1 MTPRR
6 PRSVCLFVWRRGKGW
21 NRQQQ
26 TNETKRD
33 SQTRAAGVA
42 AGGGG
47 GGARERAE
55 GVTTVTEGG
64 VTLSGAHGA
73 LHGCRSTESDAWDPC
88 NFINQR
94 CPNELNDFF
103 LKDGTGRGN

>member
-1 MTPRR
+1 MEPTAA
-6 PRSVCLFVWRRGKGW
+6 
-21 NRQQQ
+21 NQ
-26 TNETKRD
+26 RD
-33 SQTRAAGVA
+33 EERLANTGSRLV

-47 GGARERAE
+47 GGGAQERAE

-73 LHGCRSTESDAWDPC
+73 IYGCRSIESDAWDPC

>member
-1 MTPRR
+1 MEPTAA
-6 PRSVCLFVWRRGKGW
+6 
-21 NRQQQ
+21 NQ
-26 TNETKRD
+26 RD
-33 SQTRAAGVA
+33 EERLANTGSRLVA

-47 GGARERAE
+47 GGAQERAE

-73 LHGCRSTESDAWDPC
+73 LYGCRSIESDAWDPC

>member
-1 MTPRR
+1 MEPTAA
-6 PRSVCLFVWRRGKGW
+6 
-21 NRQQQ
+21 NQ
-26 TNETKRD
+26 RD
-33 SQTRAAGVA
+33 EERLANTGSRLVA

-47 GGARERAE
+47 GGAQERAE

-73 LHGCRSTESDAWDPC
+73 LYGCRSTESDAWDPC

-94 CPNELNDFF
+94 CPNELNNFF

>member
-1 MTPRR
+1 MEPTAA
-6 PRSVCLFVWRRGKGW
+6 
-21 NRQQQ
+21 NQ
-26 TNETKRD
+26 RD
-33 SQTRAAGVA
+33 EERLANTGSRLVA

-47 GGARERAE
+47 GGAQERAE
-55 GVTTVTEGG
+55 GVTTVSEGG

-73 LHGCRSTESDAWDPC
+73 LYGCRSIESDAWDPC

-103 LKDGTGRGN
+103 LKDRTGRGN